1 MIRQVEKPKVGLLV
15 TALLEDELI
24 VGEGDAL
31 PLKPRPTV
39 APQMLFR
46 PVEST
51 LEEFY
56 DRWCLAGAGH
66 HSAVAYG
73 HLGEALVALAEI
85 MQVDFELVR

>member
-1 MIRQVEKPKVGLLV
+1 VTFLALV
-15 TALLEDELI
+15 PLQAGSWKI
-24 VGEGDAL
+24 IAGEGEAL

-46 PVEST
+46 PAGST
-51 LEEFY
+51 LEDFY

-73 HLGEALVALAEI
+73 HLGADLRVLAE
-85 MQVDFELVR
+85 MMKVDFELVR